1 MMKMF
6 KDCPKKHEYRYVRLK
21 KTLLAPCSAC
31 GVPTDDVELSQD
43 HRLCSEC
50 YRNYEQ

>member
-1 MMKMF
+1 M
-6 KDCPKKHEYRYVRLK
+6 L
-21 KTLLAPCSAC
+21 TPCSAC
-31 GVPTDDVELSQD
+31 GVSTDDIELSQE